1 MIPVTVNEHEA
12 FRAELGTHEATAKA
26 GKSAWISAHLVEE
39 IAIDPG
45 DFNPPARR
53 KDSEI
58 KRVLEII
65 DNLTSGVKPA

>member
-1 MIPVTVNEHEA
+1 MIPVTVTEHEA
-12 FRAELGTHEATAKA
+12 FRAELGNTADD
-26 GKSAWISAHLVEE
+26 L
-39 IAIDPG
+39 AIDPC